1 MEDIFAKLF
10 FRILNNSLSHRGW
23 ETQEEAYCKDAVRSN
38 EVGDRR
44 MVGEGRGS
52 SLTEKRGQVKSF
64 KEKLSDNMAEIRQE
78 E

>member
-1 MEDIFAKLF
+1 MRRQTLLDHLF
-10 FRILNNSLSHRGW
+10 SRGW
-23 ETQEEAYCKDAVRSN
+23 ETQEETYCKDAVRNN
-38 EVGDRR
+38 EVGDKR